1 VNIVAHLSLPNSSAR
16 TLGAGRILATLI
28 LGGACLSVSVLAFA
42 QNNAPP
48 GTLSLSSSVLQPS
61 NVNLGDQPGRPG
73 GRVIM
78 STGAASAAAS
88 AGGQSASSRAP
99 SALAAPVTIAPT
111 GYGSNGVVYRS
122 SNGDVGYIGVV
133 PHGAMPSHGD
143 VDWAGP
149 VMPDERVR
157 EPRRL
162 STEERL
168 RLRSDIRD
176 ASRNMYEHPRT
187 R

>member
-1 VNIVAHLSLPNSSAR
+1 MNIFAHLSLPNSSAC
-16 TLGAGRILATLI
+16 TSGAGRILATLI
-28 LGGACLSVSVLAFA
+28 LGAACMSVGVLAFA

-61 NVNLGDQPGRPG
+61 HLNAADQPARPG

-78 STGAASAAAS
+78 STGASQAT
-88 AGGQSASSRAP
+88 AGAPGQSASSLAP
-99 SALAAPVTIAPT
+99 SALAAPVTIAPS
-111 GYGSNGVVYRS
+111 GYGANGVVYGS

-133 PHGAMPSHGD
+133 PRGGMSGHGD

-162 STEERL
+162 STEERV

>member
-1 VNIVAHLSLPNSSAR
+1 MNIVAHLSLMNSS
-16 TLGAGRILATLI
+16 TCTPGAGRVLATLI
-28 LGGACLSVSVLAFA
+28 LGVACMSVSALGFA
-42 QNNAPP
+42 QNNAPT

-61 NVNLGDQPGRPG
+61 NLSAGDQAARPG

-78 STGAASAAAS
+78 STGASKAT
-88 AGGQSASSRAP
+88 AGPAGQSASSLAP
-99 SALAAPVTIAPT
+99 SASAAPATIAPT
-111 GYGSNGVVYRS
+111 GYGSSGVVYGS

-133 PHGAMPSHGD
+133 PRGTMPNHGD

-162 STEERL
+162 SSEERM

>member
-1 VNIVAHLSLPNSSAR
+1 MLNSSACPS
-16 TLGAGRILATLI
+16 GAGRILATLI
-28 LGGACLSVSVLAFA
+28 LGVVCMSVSALASA

-48 GTLSLSSSVLQPS
+48 GTLSLSSSVLQPT
-61 NVNLGDQPGRPG
+61 NLNGGDQPSRPG

-78 STGAASAAAS
+78 STGASQATAAP
-88 AGGQSASSRAP
+88 GGQSASSLAP
-99 SALAAPVTIAPT
+99 SALAAPVTIAPS
-111 GYGSNGVVYRS
+111 GYGSGGGVVYGS
-122 SNGDVGYIGVV
+122 SSGDVGYIGVV
-133 PHGAMPSHGD
+133 PNARVPDHGD

-149 VMPDERVR
+149 VMPGERVR
-157 EPRRL
+157 APRRL
-162 STEERL
+162 STEERV